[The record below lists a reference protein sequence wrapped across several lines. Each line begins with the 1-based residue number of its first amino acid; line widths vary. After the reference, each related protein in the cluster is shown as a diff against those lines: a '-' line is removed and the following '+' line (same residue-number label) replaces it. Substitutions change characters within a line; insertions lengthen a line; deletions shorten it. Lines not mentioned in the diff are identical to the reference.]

1 MNKISQVAGAI
12 TILFFSLA
20 AVTHDSS
27 LTGRWTA
34 TLKKGDRTGTASLR
48 LGVSGTEVTRT
59 LSDPSGQ
66 VWEIRNGNL
75 QGNQLTFDVTAVR
88 RNEEHSF
95 FRSGRGGC
103 PHFAERIAWPTW
115 SNNDLLTIKTG
126 TGQANDGS
134 DREQYR
140 KSDSCCRL
148 LACPNVYIVDGG
160 GA

>member
-75 QGNQLTFDVTAVR
+75 QGNQLTFDVTAREHGGTKNIHFFGQVEEGALTLQ
-88 RNEEHSF
+88 NES
-95 FRSGRGGC
+95 RGRPGQTMT
-103 PHFAERIAWPTW
+103 FYRV
-115 SNNDLLTIKTG
+115 ND
-126 TGQANDGS
+126 
-134 DREQYR
+134 
-140 KSDSCCRL
+140 
-148 LACPNVYIVDGG
+148 
-160 GA
+160 

>member
-1 MNKISQVAGAI
+1 VKHEQNIAGRRRDNNI
-12 TILFFSLA
+12 VFLLA

-75 QGNQLTFDVTAVR
+75 QGNQLTFDVTAREHGGTKNIHFFGQVEEGALTLQ
-88 RNEEHSF
+88 NES
-95 FRSGRGGC
+95 RGRPGQTMT
-103 PHFAERIAWPTW
+103 FYRV
-115 SNNDLLTIKTG
+115 ND
-126 TGQANDGS
+126 
-134 DREQYR
+134 
-140 KSDSCCRL
+140 
-148 LACPNVYIVDGG
+148 
-160 GA
+160 